1 MKISDKLAKVLAD
14 MVYAI
19 YEEEIA
25 LDDPK
30 ETYEQIIAMIE
41 SK

>member
-1 MKISDKLAKVLAD
+1 MKISDKLAKALAD
-14 MVYAI
+14 VVCAI
-19 YEEEIA
+19 YEEGIA

-30 ETYEQIIAMIE
+30 ETYEQIIKMVE